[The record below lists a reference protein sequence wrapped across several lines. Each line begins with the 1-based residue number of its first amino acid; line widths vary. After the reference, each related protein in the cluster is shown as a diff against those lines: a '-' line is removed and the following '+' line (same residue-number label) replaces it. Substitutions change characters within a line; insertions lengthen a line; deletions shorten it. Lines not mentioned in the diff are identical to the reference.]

1 MKSKVENKP
10 IQNYNIFLVA
20 KALEAISSDPTLKTS
35 FTRDGNLL
43 VLTKNEAQANKFLKT
58 TFLSGVCEIECSL
71 HKTLNTIKGVIFAPT
86 LRDLSEDEIIDGLKD
101 QGVVSCKK
109 NYKIY

>member
-43 VLTKNEAQANKFLKT
+43 LLTKNEAQANKFLKT
-58 TFLSGVCEIECSL
+58 TFLSGICEIECSL
-71 HKTLNTIKGVIFAPT
+71 HKTLNTIKGVISAPT
-86 LRDLSEDEIIDGLKD
+86 LRDLSEDEII
-101 QGVVSCKK
+101 
-109 NYKIY
+109 KIKEYSDVK